1 MLAAKPLSDF
11 FVLDK
16 CFASAAEINQLEPH
30 ERLMLNAEF
39 PQVTIIR
46 QGDIKLD
53 RSGGE
58 LLVSICTAPTI
69 FGLPGLLKSTSDHY
83 VMTAVTPCEF
93 YQLDISQCAAL
104 LEQHQ
109 LWHAA
114 FNWLSWQC
122 RMQEQRDIQLI
133 GKSSYSQIRAT
144 LQSMEK
150 WDQTLRARIGVMNYI
165 HQRTHISRSVIAEV
179 LSALREGH
187 YIEMEKGKLVTIHR
201 LPLEY

>member
-11 FVLDK
+11 FELDK
-16 CFASAAEINQLEPH
+16 CFSAAAEINLLKPH
-30 ERLMLNAEF
+30 ERLILNDDQ
-39 PQVTIIR
+39 PKVTVVL

-53 RSGGE
+53 RSEGNI
-58 LLVSICTAPTI
+58 LVTICAAPVI
-69 FGLPGLLKSTSDHY
+69 IGLPGVLRTSSVRY

-93 YQLDISQCAAL
+93 YQLDTVQCAKL

-114 FNWLSWQC
+114 FNWLSWKC

-165 HQRTHISRSVIAEV
+165 HQCTHISRSVIAEV